1 MSASSEGG
9 AGGSVGGSAGGTATT
24 TAPGMYF
31 KIYLQ
36 CTFVYMY
43 ENICTNVHM
52 YIIYML
58 ALVCIHNIFALCNST
73 CTCVR
78 VCQCVLVGSL
88 LCSHTRAVFVTSFS
102 FVSHS

>member
-52 YIIYML
+52 MS
-58 ALVCIHNIFALCNST
+58 VC
-73 CTCVR
+73 R
-78 VCQCVLVGSL
+78 
-88 LCSHTRAVFVTSFS
+88 
-102 FVSHS
+102 